1 MKGVS
6 PDYNAKNNLQVNIPY
21 VVYRYA
27 EILLN
32 YVEALNEYD
41 YDSNKEEIHKYMN
54 QIRNRAGL
62 PGLTG
67 NYDQDSMREAIR
79 HERRVEL
86 CGEKRRYYD
95 TRRWLIAEQTDGGD
109 FYGMN
114 VDGGSAD
121 INNVNWTAAA
131 MKPFY
136 KRTVFETRVFRKA
149 YYLFPI
155 PQLEINKDPNIVQNP
170 GW

>member
-1 MKGVS
+1 
-6 PDYNAKNNLQVNIPY
+6 
-21 VVYRYA
+21 
-27 EILLN
+27 
-32 YVEALNEYD
+32 
-41 YDSNKEEIHKYMN
+41 MN
-54 QIRNRAGL
+54 QIRGRAGL
-62 PGLTG
+62 PSLSGSF
-67 NYDQDSMREAIR
+67 DQESMREAIR

-86 CGEKRRYYD
+86 CGEKRRYFD

-114 VDGGSAD
+114 VDGG
-121 INNVNWTAAA
+121 IENVNNVNWTSAE

-136 KRTVFETRVFRKA
+136 QRTVFETRVFRKA

-155 PQLEINKDPNIVQNP
+155 PQTEINKDPNIVQNP

>member
-1 MKGVS
+1 M
-6 PDYNAKNNLQVNIPY
+6 
-21 VVYRYA
+21 YRYA

-41 YDSNKEEIHKYMN
+41 YDANKTKIHKYMN
-54 QIRNRAGL
+54 MIRNRAGL
-62 PGLTG
+62 PSLDASHT
-67 NYDQDSMREAIR
+67 QESMREAIR

-86 CGEKRRYYD
+86 CGEKRRYFD

-114 VDGGSAD
+114 VDGGTSTNL
-121 INNVNWTAAA
+121 NNVNWTSAD
-131 MKPFY
+131 MQPFY
-136 KRTVFETRVFRKA
+136 ARTVFETRVFRKA
-149 YYLFPI
+149 YYLFPV
-155 PQLEINKDPNIVQNP
+155 PQLEINKNPNIIQNP